1 MKEYSYDEAI
11 GLAEKYCLEGEV
23 KYCIEHGMTPTE
35 ALEEW
40 DLL

>member
-1 MKEYSYDEAI
+1 MKQFTYEEAI

-23 KYCIEHGMTPTE
+23 KDCIEHGMTPTE